1 MKKEYHKKQKEPLKV
16 EEPKLP
22 YGVKNNSETP
32 SLQSSRKARIMENT
46 VSVDEFFDD
55 LISLVR
61 SDYESIWC
69 NARRMVSHNRRWI
82 YIYHIEEDVVIVDRI
97 IPAKMN
103 KG

>member
-1 MKKEYHKKQKEPLKV
+1 M
-16 EEPKLP
+16 EEPKLS

-61 SDYESIWC
+61 SDYANI
-69 NARRMVSHNRRWI
+69 
-82 YIYHIEEDVVIVDRI
+82 
-97 IPAKMN
+97 
-103 KG
+103 

>member
-1 MKKEYHKKQKEPLKV
+1 LFLVAAYHGAKPKNVRFSKQRCKNIQFLPKAYSSEKKYQGKQKEPLKV
-16 EEPKLP
+16 EESKLP

-61 SDYESIWC
+61 SDYANI
-69 NARRMVSHNRRWI
+69 
-82 YIYHIEEDVVIVDRI
+82 
-97 IPAKMN
+97 
-103 KG
+103 

>member
-1 MKKEYHKKQKEPLKV
+1 MTDFPLLLTVTRNPRTSDSANNAAKIFNFYQKRTLLKKKYQEKQKEPLKV
-16 EEPKLP
+16 EEPKLS

-61 SDYESIWC
+61 SDYANI
-69 NARRMVSHNRRWI
+69 
-82 YIYHIEEDVVIVDRI
+82 
-97 IPAKMN
+97 
-103 KG
+103 

>member
-1 MKKEYHKKQKEPLKV
+1 V

-61 SDYESIWC
+61 SDYANI
-69 NARRMVSHNRRWI
+69 
-82 YIYHIEEDVVIVDRI
+82 
-97 IPAKMN
+97 
-103 KG
+103 